1 MDQKTILIVEDSY
14 SSLLLMDHTLRF
26 SGYLTQLASGVKEAI
41 EIIHSKIPDLII
53 LDLNMPEIT
62 GYDFLKMRDDLNIK
76 KIPVIVVSALDSQD
90 SIDYAKG
97 LGASYLIPKPV
108 KLDLV
113 NEKIKELLK
122 ISYPILAIH

>member
-14 SSLLLMDHTLRF
+14 SSLLLMDHSLRLAGF
-26 SGYLTQLASGVKEAI
+26 LTQLASGVKEAV
-41 EIIHSKIPDLII
+41 EIIQGKIPDLII

-76 KIPVIVVSALDSQD
+76 QVPVIVVSALDSQD
-90 SIDYAKG
+90 SIEYAKG
-97 LGASYLIPKPV
+97 LGASYFIPKPV

-113 NEKIKELLK
+113 NQKIRELLK
-122 ISYPILAIH
+122 INQPVPKIR